1 MFVLAKEQRELLIF
15 RLDFCSDYVL
25 LALEFQIK
33 IHIVS
38 SLSQEV
44 LLKEPPFFL
53 SAFKPTGV
61 ILTNSFS
68 IGHANAGKELE
79 CSKASS
85 GTGSY
90 KTAPITLPGFNT
102 HYTRWW

>member
-38 SLSQEV
+38 SLSQED

-68 IGHANAGKELE
+68 IRHANAGME

-90 KTAPITLPGFNT
+90 KTARDHAAWL
-102 HYTRWW
+102 

>member
-1 MFVLAKEQRELLIF
+1 MFVLAKEQRKLLIF
-15 RLDFCSDYVL
+15 QLDFCSDYVL

-38 SLSQEV
+38 SLSQAV

-53 SAFKPTGV
+53 SAFIDTEV
-61 ILTNSFS
+61 FLTNSFS
-68 IGHANAGKELE
+68 IRHANAGKELE

-90 KTAPITLPGFNT
+90 KTMPIMLPGFNT
-102 HYTRWW
+102 SYTRW